1 MPADAELAN
10 LTAAAEQG
18 DDVAMGNLAAVQYRK
33 GDRAG
38 ALHWWSRSWEAGNT
52 VAGYNLG
59 MLHAGAGDANRAQVV
74 WEKCAALGDPD
85 AMLGLVKQA
94 LERGDA
100 AEVERWA
107 PVIVAQD
114 EAFPVTALGVAF
126 RDSGD
131 LARAVQAFLRAEELG
146 DGYAMEYRARI
157 LVAHGEL
164 EEAAAL
170 RARAATAERMLC
182 DVAGG
187 EPASGRSTRQL
198 SCSVTAAPMAIP
210 FSVDTRGADDHA
222 PGTLQAPDR

>member
-1 MPADAELAN
+1 MPGIGAVSLLGWLLMAWWFRRRSEPDDEVVSVRLPAGHKVEMPPDAELAE
-10 LTAAAEQG
+10 LTGAAEQG
-18 DDVAMGNLAAVQYRK
+18 DDVAMGNLAAVLYRK

-38 ALHWWSRSWEAGNT
+38 ALHWWSRSWAAGNT

-74 WEKCAALGDPD
+74 WEKAAALGDPD

-100 AEVERWA
+100 AGVERWA

-114 EAFPVTALGVAF
+114 EAFPITALGVAF
-126 RDSGD
+126 RDRGD

-157 LVAHGEL
+157 LSARGQH

-170 RARAATAERMLC
+170 RARAATAERML
-182 DVAGG
+182 
-187 EPASGRSTRQL
+187 
-198 SCSVTAAPMAIP
+198 
-210 FSVDTRGADDHA
+210 
-222 PGTLQAPDR
+222 